1 MKADQSFPTAL
12 DARCADADTLY
23 FRNGGMRK
31 VVRLT
36 EEEWRACKEVTDP
49 RLFMAKLTRV
59 FLKNNPYGF
68 GVIDLLLRAQ
78 KQDDD
83 TDDSIFPYDRRT
95 FGKLPFKHRRLREGG
110 MCLSACADGREA
122 LPLRFVVVVAR
133 LFGVPQEELLA
144 RGSKAAERHRS
155 HRGLRAESSQ
165 LTPAEQEL
173 YLKVAPIVDAL
184 PLRHPLPPQK
194 ALELYRRM
202 LAIS

>member
-1 MKADQSFPTAL
+1 MKAHQSFPTAL
-12 DARCADADTLY
+12 NVRCADADTLY
-23 FRNGGMRK
+23 FRNGGVRK

-36 EEEWRACKEVTDP
+36 EGEWRSCKEVADP
-49 RLFMAKLTRV
+49 RLFMANMIRV

-78 KQDDD
+78 VQDED
-83 TDDSIFPYDRRT
+83 TDDSIFPYDPRT
-95 FGKLPFKHRRLREGG
+95 YGKLRHKHRRLREGG

-122 LPLRFVVVVAR
+122 LPLRLVVVVAR

-144 RGSKAAERHRS
+144 RGSKAAEQHCS
-155 HRGLRAESSQ
+155 HRGLRAENGQ

-173 YLKVAPIVDAL
+173 YLKVAPIVGTL
-184 PLRHPLPPQK
+184 PLRQPLPPRK

-202 LAIS
+202 LAIT